1 MVYFEKVRDAEN
13 LSSHH
18 CLFFPSSLQHPCEH
32 LPKVEDGAGLLPPP
46 FFCAVSDLPTVR
58 FPARWLQAAAQEQRA
73 IESIFK

>member
-13 LSSHH
+13 LSSQH

-46 FFCAVSDLPTVR
+46 LFLCCFG
-58 FPARWLQAAAQEQRA
+58 PAHCPFSCPLAPGSSSGAAGN
-73 IESIFK
+73 